1 MQLETE
7 RLRMRPFVMDDLTK
21 LMEFYQDEETMR
33 YFDGIKFED
42 EAKHQLM
49 RTIDAY
55 MKPGLASYGFLAVI
69 LKSTNQLVGRC
80 GLIKQTVLSA
90 PEVEVAY
97 LIDRLHWNQGLATE
111 AAQRLRDYALDDL
124 SLKRVVSII
133 HKENKPSIRVA
144 QKNGMTW
151 QTDLSFHNL
160 PCELWAV
167 SK

>member
-1 MQLETE
+1 MHLETE
-7 RLRMRPFVMDDLTK
+7 RLTMRHLKMSDLDK

-33 YFDGIKFED
+33 FFDGIMWDD
-42 EAKHQLM
+42 EARHQLM

-55 MKPGLASYGFLAVI
+55 SEPGNASYGFLAVI
-69 LKSTNQLVGRC
+69 LKSTNELVGRC
-80 GLIKQTVLSA
+80 GLLKQTVLTT

-97 LIDRLHWNQGLATE
+97 LIDRRHWNQGLATE
-111 AAQRLRDYALDDL
+111 AAQRLKEYALDDL
-124 SLKRVVSII
+124 GLKRVVSII

-151 QTDLSFHNL
+151 QRDLPFNNL